1 MGNLNISLPRE
12 QQEWLEAQVK
22 DGAYDSVEDAVA
34 SIIAQHM
41 VLDIDDDLAWAK
53 PLVDEGRAAIERG
66 EGMTL
71 EEHLRHIDA
80 KLESLKRR

>member
-1 MGNLNISLPRE
+1 MGTMSITLPRE
-12 QQEWLEAQVK
+12 QQEWLEAQVRY
-22 DGAYDSVEDAVA
+22 GAYDSVEDALA
-34 SIIAQHM
+34 SIIAQQM

>member
-1 MGNLNISLPRE
+1 MTITLPRE

-22 DGAYDSVEDAVA
+22 AGYYDSIEEAVA
-34 SIIAQHM
+34 SIITQHM
-41 VLDIDDDLAWAK
+41 VIEVDDMAWAR

-71 EEHLRHIDA
+71 EEHLRHIEE